1 MTPGNNLDAEHQHI
15 VQGRIQRPA
24 GSQEVMVETSG
35 IVTFI
40 MAEFRNCD
48 NWKIMIRL
56 IITTVITRNY
66 EQLVFPRKKTLQIQK
81 SILASVQDKDGLG

>member
-1 MTPGNNLDAEHQHI
+1 M
-15 VQGRIQRPA
+15 
-24 GSQEVMVETSG
+24 ETSG

-48 NWKIMIRL
+48 AWKIRIRL

-81 SILASVQDKDGLG
+81 SILALVQGEDGHG

>member
-1 MTPGNNLDAEHQHI
+1 M
-15 VQGRIQRPA
+15 
-24 GSQEVMVETSG
+24 GSQEVMMETSG

-48 NWKIMIRL
+48 AWKIMIRL

-66 EQLVFPRKKTLQIQK
+66 DQLVIPRKKK
-81 SILASVQDKDGLG
+81 DLADPESDTGPRPRRRWTWIKIMDSMCIM